1 MKSFSERLHFVLLA
15 TLILDSC
22 SSGKVALKQGDY
34 YNAVIESIQRLR
46 DSPNN
51 KKAQQVL
58 AQAYPLSIDYIDTNI
73 QNGIKANDPKKWRN
87 AVDGYNKINFMN
99 DQIKT
104 SLGAMKVIT
113 NPQTRFNELADA
125 KVKAADEAYN
135 DGVNE
140 MMKNS
145 RQDYKQAYYDFK
157 DANGFQ
163 PGYKESIEMMTQ
175 AEFNATLRIA
185 YEEINSSRFNYGSFQ
200 PTINSLQ
207 RLFLSFKPITQ
218 KDTVQPQQYLRIV
231 FNTYEQN
238 RPYITT
244 RSENL
249 SQQVV
254 VGQVQGADGKTTN
267 QTQTVTALVTYFHK
281 TLAAFSNANIT
292 ITDAK
297 TNAVLQNLNIDG
309 TYNWQC
315 DWATYQ
321 GDSRALSGNAAALVQ
336 RREIWPNDQDLFNQS
351 IRTLQNNLGQ
361 QLKSFYS
368 QY

>member
-1 MKSFSERLHFVLLA
+1 MKSFRRALFLLLSA
-15 TLILDSC
+15 AILDAC
-22 SSGKVALKQGDY
+22 VSGKAALKQGDY
-34 YNAVIESIQRLR
+34 YDAVLESVQRLR
-46 DSPNN
+46 ESPNS

-58 AQAYPLSIDYIDTNI
+58 TQAYPLSIDYIDTNI
-73 QNGIKANDPKKWRN
+73 QNGIKADDPKKWRN
-87 AVDGYNKINFMN
+87 AVDGYNKINFIN

-113 NPQTRFNELADA
+113 NPQTRFSELADA
-125 KVKAADEAYN
+125 KSKAANEAYN
-135 DGVNE
+135 DGIND

-157 DANGFQ
+157 DANSFQ

-175 AEFNATLRIA
+175 AEFNATLRVA

-200 PTINSLQ
+200 PVISSMQ

-218 KDTVQPQQYLRIV
+218 KDTVPPQQVLRII
-231 FNTYEQN
+231 FNGYEQN
-238 RPYITT
+238 RPYVTS
-244 RSENL
+244 RSENQ
-249 SQQVV
+249 SKQIV
-254 VGQVQGADGKTTN
+254 VGQVKGADGKMTD
-267 QTQTVTALVTYFHK
+267 QLQTVNAQVTYYHK
-281 TLAAFSNANIT
+281 SLGANSNATVT
-292 ITDAK
+292 IMDPK
-297 TNAVLQNLNIDG
+297 TNSILQNLAVDG
-309 TYNWQC
+309 SFNWEC

-321 GDSRALSGNAAALVQ
+321 GDSRALGGNAPSLIQ

-351 IRTLQNNLGQ
+351 IRALENNLGQ